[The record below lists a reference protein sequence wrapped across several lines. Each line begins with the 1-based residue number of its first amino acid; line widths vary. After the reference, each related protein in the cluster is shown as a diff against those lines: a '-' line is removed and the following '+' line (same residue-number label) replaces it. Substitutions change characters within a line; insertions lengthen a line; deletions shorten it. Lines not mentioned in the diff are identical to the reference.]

1 MSNSSYKRIKRLMM
15 EKFEFLKKIETELKI
30 SKNSEYTL
38 RNYLNANKNLLDFLN
53 KNPEEITE
61 DEVKLFLAE
70 NLSDKAATST
80 ILFLAAIKYAFT
92 TILKKDITIN
102 IKRPKK
108 ENRLPTII
116 SKDEIKRLLKS
127 IKNQKSKLMISL
139 IYACGFRVSELV
151 NLKISDLNFQERIGY
166 VRQSKGK
173 KDRIFNIPKFLLED
187 LRNQV
192 ERQGDKEYLF
202 TGKLGKLTTRNIQK
216 IVSTAAKRI
225 GLQNTHPHTLRHSFA
240 THLLENN
247 IDIRKIQELLGHSNL
262 STTQIYTHVSTEE
275 LKKIKSPIDL
285 L

>member
-1 MSNSSYKRIKRLMM
+1 MVRTSGYKRLMM
-15 EKFEFLKKIETELKI
+15 EKFEFFKKIETELKI
-30 SKNSEYTL
+30 SKSSEYTL

-53 KNPEEITE
+53 KDPEEVTE
-61 DEVKLFLAE
+61 EGVKLFLAE

-116 SKDEIKRLLKS
+116 SKNEVKRLLKS
-127 IKNQKSKLMISL
+127 IKNKKSKLMISL

-151 NLKISDLNFQERIGY
+151 NLKISDLNFQEKIGY

-173 KDRIFNIPKFLLED
+173 KDRVFNIPKFLLED
-187 LRNQV
+187 LQNQV
-192 ERQGDKEYLF
+192 EKQIDKGHLF

-216 IVSTAAKRI
+216 IVSSAAKRA
-225 GLQNTHPHTLRHSFA
+225 GLPNIHPHTLRHSFA
-240 THLLENN
+240 THLLENGT
-247 IDIRKIQELLGHSNL
+247 DIRKIQELLGHSNL

-275 LKKIKSPIDL
+275 LKKIKSPIDSL
-285 L
+285 